1 MVPLERLER
10 FAAQVF
16 ESCGVPTNEAATAAK
31 VLLMADLRGID
42 SHGIARLCAYHGML
56 REGLINPTPRVK
68 IVRETASTATV
79 DGDNGLG
86 LVVGPQANAIAIQ
99 KAEQAGSGWVSV
111 KNTNHYGIAGAYSL
125 QALEHG
131 MIGISMTNSSAVVA
145 PLYGKERF
153 LGTNPIA
160 IAFPGEHEK
169 PIVIDMA
176 TSVVPWGKVEEYA
189 RMDSP
194 LLPGWAIDSTGH
206 TALNPEAVLKD
217 GALMNLGGAREHS
230 GHKGFCLAAMVDI
243 LCAVL
248 SGGNWG
254 PTVDGFTT
262 NQANCGGEPSP
273 EEPVNGAT
281 GIGHFFGALR
291 IDGFREPKEFRQT
304 IDSWIRTFRG
314 CKPVDPTQPVVVPG
328 EPEWEASETR
338 SQHGVPVKLSVLADL
353 VDVARDCGI
362 EPPFDVESVNLDAV
376 KRVVV
381 DRA

>member
-1 MVPLERLER
+1 MGGDAGHEMAGSLLVGAGAAGALATAWVCERLRLARSAASPEPPRAADVLMVPLERLER

-131 MIGISMTNSSAVVA
+131 MIGISMTNSSSVVA

-230 GHKGFCLAAMVDI
+230 GHKGFAWRPWSTYSV
-243 LCAVL
+243 LCFQEAIGVL
-248 SGGNWG
+248 RLTGSRPTK
-254 PTVDGFTT
+254 PTVA
-262 NQANCGGEPSP
+262 ANPP
-273 EEPVNGAT
+273 
-281 GIGHFFGALR
+281 R
-291 IDGFREPKEFRQT
+291 K
-304 IDSWIRTFRG
+304 
-314 CKPVDPTQPVVVPG
+314 
-328 EPEWEASETR
+328 
-338 SQHGVPVKLSVLADL
+338 SVGMVQLGL
-353 VDVARDCGI
+353 VT
-362 EPPFDVESVNLDAV
+362 SL
-376 KRVVV
+376 
-381 DRA
+381 